1 MRWCRLHE
9 LYRFLGI
16 ISVCSIVHIQTNNEK
31 SCFHICWKYIQIQNF
46 YTYFLICNT
55 YLWYIHF
62 ILCIIHKSIMAM
74 LLNMKSMNSK
84 VLVTTALFVI
94 GKSIWI
100 LQRQNCTISSIC
112 SHLGHIGL
120 SSYGVTKYVFT
131 TKSWFWNWRKNDTKM
146 RIYRGMQ
153 SQLRDVYQPLK
164 QHKQD
169 ICRGG
174 CGWSKV
180 IRFKVITSFK
190 ASR

>member
-1 MRWCRLHE
+1 MYWFIAT
-9 LYRFLGI
+9 LYVFI
-16 ISVCSIVHIQTNNEK
+16 I
-31 SCFHICWKYIQIQNF
+31 
-46 YTYFLICNT
+46 
-55 YLWYIHF
+55 YIHLLIF
-62 ILCIIHKSIMAM
+62 IIHKNIMVIF
-74 LLNMKSMNSK
+74 LNMKSMNYK
-84 VLVTTALFVI
+84 GLVTTALFMI
-94 GKSIWI
+94 GKSIEI
-100 LQRQNCTISSIC
+100 LQRQNHTVSSIC